1 MKVMQR
7 GIMRIMPDKMAEAM
21 ELLEKYMAVV
31 SRLVEMPREKL
42 PMKTYRPFIGGG
54 DSLHTIIFEVEWDS
68 FGEMAAFFE
77 KAMADPEIQATMPKW
92 EAVEESHE
100 VELYMSMP

>member
-7 GIMRIMPDKMAEAM
+7 GIMRIMPGKMAEAM

>member
-7 GIMRIMPDKMAEAM
+7 GIMRILPGKMVEAM
-21 ELLEKYMAVV
+21 KLLEEYMGIV
-31 SRLVEMPREKL
+31 SRLLGMPREKL
-42 PMKTYRPFIGGG
+42 PMKMYRPFLGGG
-54 DSLHTIIFEVEWDS
+54 DNLHTIVFEVEWDS

-77 KAMADPEIQATMPKW
+77 KAMADPEMQASMPKW
-92 EAVEESHE
+92 EVVEESHE